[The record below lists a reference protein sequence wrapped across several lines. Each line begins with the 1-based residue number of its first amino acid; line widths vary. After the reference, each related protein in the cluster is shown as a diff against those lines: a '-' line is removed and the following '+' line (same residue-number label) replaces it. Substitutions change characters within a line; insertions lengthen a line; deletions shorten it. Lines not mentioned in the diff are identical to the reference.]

1 MVTDVNNIITGR
13 PWAHSHFVFFF
24 AVILRNFVRRSST
37 HNERPARGKIIMTA
51 ANNCNSIEL
60 IQTISWIYLE
70 SAVWLD
76 GAGCRQYPRA
86 NPLASGVASELFF
99 FFTSHS
105 PPQNAKFA
113 KRAIS
118 THNEKVIVSHWR
130 SISRLAGVK
139 LETKM
144 RCQSQDLLNSTEFHV
159 VAIESETTTTGYL
172 AKRFESQNSIHNSHA
187 QRSMNQS
194 SQRCGDVIDSL

>member
-99 FFTSHS
+99 FFHIAFATTKRKVCKTCNFDTQWKSNRKS
-105 PPQNAKFA
+105 LAVDQPFGWCEVGNENEVPKPRSAK
-113 KRAIS
+113 
-118 THNEKVIVSHWR
+118 
-130 SISRLAGVK
+130 
-139 LETKM
+139 
-144 RCQSQDLLNSTEFHV
+144 
-159 VAIESETTTTGYL
+159 
-172 AKRFESQNSIHNSHA
+172 
-187 QRSMNQS
+187 
-194 SQRCGDVIDSL
+194 